1 MEARKVIRVEEE
13 EEDIIVQF
21 NGLMTGEQ
29 DFRSRVA
36 SCKFFVSPA
45 SCVLLF
51 PRLATTV

>member
-1 MEARKVIRVEEE
+1 MIRVEEE

-51 PRLATTV
+51 PRLVTTV